1 MSSGSLFAQ
10 VAGLALVASVSP
22 PALLLAGLYL
32 RSERPG
38 KLTFFFIVGGLVVV
52 SVVGIVALVL
62 IRAGG
67 LSHLGQHQPRYGL
80 RLGLGVIALAAAAF
94 LYRRKPKPPDANK
107 KPKKPNLVKRL
118 SSRPS
123 PVTAFAVG
131 VFMFG
136 PSVAFISAVQVVAT
150 AKTGLADT
158 IGAMALIIVLAVL
171 FAWLPFLAYLIAPDR
186 TVHLLHSLEG
196 ALAKHGRTV
205 MIAAVAAIGLYLTI
219 QGITGLVLARRRPV
233 SGRIEVWPVTRRS
246 RYPHRSD
253 AANLSSLGSNAPPHS
268 KDVVWPARRRDRP
281 RSRAAPQPATYH
293 PLESTYH
300 PLRSLTC
307 GYSEFLPG

>member
-1 MSSGSLFAQ
+1 VNSASLFAQ

-38 KLTFFFIVGGLVVV
+38 KLTLFFIVGGLVVV

-80 RLGLGVIALAAAAF
+80 RLGLGVIALAAAAV
-94 LYRRKPKPPDANK
+94 LYRRKPKPPDARKKPK

-123 PVTAFAVG
+123 PMTAFAVG

-205 MIAAVAAIGLYLTI
+205 MIAAIAVIGLYLII
-219 QGITGLVLARRRPV
+219 QGITGLVL
-233 SGRIEVWPVTRRS
+233 
-246 RYPHRSD
+246 
-253 AANLSSLGSNAPPHS
+253 
-268 KDVVWPARRRDRP
+268 KP
-281 RSRAAPQPATYH
+281 RAT
-293 PLESTYH
+293 SAT
-300 PLRSLTC
+300 
-307 GYSEFLPG
+307 

>member
-1 MSSGSLFAQ
+1 LFAQ

-22 PALLLAGLYL
+22 PAALLAGLYL

-107 KPKKPNLVKRL
+107 NKKPKKPNLVKRL

-123 PVTAFAVG
+123 PVAAFAVG

-150 AKTGLADT
+150 AKTGLGDT

-196 ALAKHGRTV
+196 ALAKHGRTI
-205 MIAAVAAIGLYLTI
+205 MIAAVAVIGLYLTI
-219 QGITGLVLARRRPV
+219 QGITGLVL
-233 SGRIEVWPVTRRS
+233 
-246 RYPHRSD
+246 
-253 AANLSSLGSNAPPHS
+253 
-268 KDVVWPARRRDRP
+268 KP
-281 RSRAAPQPATYH
+281 RATGA
-293 PLESTYH
+293 T
-300 PLRSLTC
+300 
-307 GYSEFLPG
+307 